1 MGWCCNNFIKLVNWC
16 RIYLENNTKVKFFLI
31 LHNRNTAILIY
42 LVWKL
47 DVLNLNRASSS
58 TVLNINAFHLKGR
71 MMLCW
76 FSLWV
81 DFTSRLREEGWL
93 NTWTSAPNFIHAR
106 SPKSASYHKPTGNC
120 THYLKITTQAKY
132 LLPCLY
138 WKNAKRRPTCTHRP
152 QLFKIIFGPT
162 LKCFRLLSQLNDLTH
177 CLECVVL
184 NRSLIIGLYFVM
196 YSTYETWQLSPQLCP
211 LVQYVHDVLEF
222 VHSEFWVIWLKWN
235 ITVNIAVCLF
245 TRVPELWL

>member
-1 MGWCCNNFIKLVNWC
+1 MK
-16 RIYLENNTKVKFFLI
+16 
-31 LHNRNTAILIY
+31 
-42 LVWKL
+42 
-47 DVLNLNRASSS
+47 NLNRASCT
-58 TVLNINAFHLKGR
+58 TVLNINTFHLKGR
-71 MMLCW
+71 IMLCW

-132 LLPCLY
+132 LLLCLY

-162 LKCFRLLSQLNDLTH
+162 LKSFRLLSQLNDLTRLPRMCCPQSQSH
-177 CLECVVL
+177 NWSLFCNVL
-184 NRSLIIGLYFVM
+184 HLWNLATQPTTVSSGTVR
-196 YSTYETWQLSPQLCP
+196 TWCSRICSQWVLSNLTQMKYNC
-211 LVQYVHDVLEF
+211 
-222 VHSEFWVIWLKWN
+222 
-235 ITVNIAVCLF
+235 
-245 TRVPELWL
+245 